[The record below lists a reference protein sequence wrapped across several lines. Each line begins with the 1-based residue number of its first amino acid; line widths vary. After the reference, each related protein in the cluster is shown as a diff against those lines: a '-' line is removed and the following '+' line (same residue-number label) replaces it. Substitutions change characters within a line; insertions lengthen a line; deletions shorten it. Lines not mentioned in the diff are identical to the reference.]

1 MAVCLTPWLMD
12 AGSLGR
18 STVRPN
24 KGMKQTKPE
33 HNGASQ
39 LIPGVGRTCCGATK
53 RTRRPGVATSQLP
66 LPEQWRLQRLGAS
79 VTSWRGRRFQRIPA
93 LGGLGRGSPRSS
105 ARRELSA
112 SPLRWHC

>member
-39 LIPGVGRTCCGATK
+39 LIPGVLRLLEGGT
-53 RTRRPGVATSQLP
+53 
-66 LPEQWRLQRLGAS
+66 RLQAGVVAFGKVRL
-79 VTSWRGRRFQRIPA
+79 W
-93 LGGLGRGSPRSS
+93 
-105 ARRELSA
+105 
-112 SPLRWHC
+112 LR